1 MSTAQLSAKRGNTLI
16 LDVYLLYGALPDKYI
31 KRWYIS
37 RSINRSYTT
46 VACHA
51 LHIYTIGE
59 NKTKIR
65 DCYPLIS
72 TIAILI
78 SLALVKLHSSKL
90 WDHNSWLIGI
100 VSWGRA
106 EVLYALINI
115 DLPGQGRV

>member
-51 LHIYTIGE
+51 LHI
-59 NKTKIR
+59 
-65 DCYPLIS
+65 PL
-72 TIAILI
+72 
-78 SLALVKLHSSKL
+78 V
-90 WDHNSWLIGI
+90 
-100 VSWGRA
+100 
-106 EVLYALINI
+106 
-115 DLPGQGRV
+115 RVRQRLETVIH